1 MKDAGNA
8 GCNNRF
14 RRECPRV
21 FHFFKTIGGYNLIAL
36 EIAEN

>member
-1 MKDAGNA
+1 MQAMQDVM
-8 GCNNRF
+8 NRF